1 MVSQHRSRRRPWPVL
16 LAACVA
22 MLALGG
28 FAGGAFAAPDP
39 GRQPDGPERAIT
51 VMTYNI
57 QHGRAS
63 DTGAVDLERTAAVIR
78 ESGADIVGLQEVDRH
93 WSARSGFQD
102 EPAVLAEL
110 LDMYIVY
117 GANLDLDPLEPG
129 QPRRQYGTAILSRF
143 PIVESRNIPLPKTV
157 ATNEQR
163 GLLEAVLDVRGARVR
178 VYNTHLQHNNVNDR
192 IAQVET
198 VLDYIGTPVE
208 RVLLMGDF
216 NARPDTAEIAPVYH
230 RFKDAWVEG
239 GDGGDGFTISPR
251 NPYARIDYIF
261 VSRNIKVARAA
272 VPRTLASDH
281 LPLVADVI
289 IPGTTIGVG
298 RQD

>member
-1 MVSQHRSRRRPWPVL
+1 MPSHRRSRSRSTAPL
-16 LAACVA
+16 LAMCAA
-22 MLALGG
+22 LLALGTL
-28 FAGGAFAAPDP
+28 AGGAHAAPP
-39 GRQPDGPERAIT
+39 PQAPERAIT

-57 QHGRAS
+57 QHGRSS
-63 DTGAVDLERTAAVIR
+63 DDRLVNLERQAAVIR

-110 LDMYIVY
+110 LDMYVVY

-143 PIVESRNIPLPKTV
+143 PIVESHNIPLPKTV

-230 RFKDAWVEG
+230 RFDDAWVEG
-239 GDGGDGFTISPR
+239 GDGGDGFTISPH